1 MRTIHYSIRFAIVLV
16 LTLLFYLGITF
27 LARQAV
33 QLPALIT
40 LLFIAVGA
48 ERLWVLLE
56 WIGPVVGTM
65 NKKKREQEQKQIVE
79 YLLECSLRYGSPLV
93 IAAIHSKKRVSSHV
107 VSRFLRR
114 SDIVVRTTA
123 DYLLALMPF
132 TTLEQASIPLKRL
145 TSQLPIK
152 EVVLTDVNML
162 QALLG
167 TQGSHD
173 NSEAS
178 VTASRELRRMCFHA
192 FDGRFASIKSSGEKS
207 GVPAIY
213 NLFEPGSSQ
222 ALPSWL
228 EAFSYSESAADALSR
243 EEDESAAMAS
253 L

>member
-1 MRTIHYSIRFAIVLV
+1 
-16 LTLLFYLGITF
+16 
-27 LARQAV
+27 
-33 QLPALIT
+33 
-40 LLFIAVGA
+40 
-48 ERLWVLLE
+48 
-56 WIGPVVGTM
+56 M

-93 IAAIHSKKRVSSHV
+93 IAAIRGKKRVSRHV

-145 TSQLPIK
+145 TSRLPLK
-152 EVVLTDVNML
+152 EVVLADVNML

-167 TQGSHD
+167 TQGSYG
-173 NSEAS
+173 NSEAN
-178 VTASRELRRMCFHA
+178 VTASRELRRMCFQA
-192 FDGRFASIKSSGEKS
+192 FDGRFASIKSSEEKS

-222 ALPSWL
+222 ALTSWL
-228 EAFSYSESAADALSR
+228 EAAFSDSKSAANTLSR
-243 EEDESAAMAS
+243 AEDESAAMAS

>member
-1 MRTIHYSIRFAIVLV
+1 MRTIHYSIRFTIVLV
-16 LTLLFYLGITF
+16 LTLLFYLGVTF

-65 NKKKREQEQKQIVE
+65 NKKKREQEQKQIVG
-79 YLLECSLRYGSPLV
+79 YLLECSLRYGTPLV
-93 IAAIHSKKRVSSHV
+93 IAAIRGKKRVSRHV
-107 VSRFLRR
+107 VSRFLRG

-145 TSQLPIK
+145 TSRLPIK
-152 EVVLTDVNML
+152 EVVLADVNML
-162 QALLG
+162 QALLE
-167 TQGSHD
+167 TRGSHD
-173 NSEAS
+173 NSEAN
-178 VTASRELRRMCFHA
+178 VTASRALRRICFHA
-192 FDGRFASIKSSGEKS
+192 FDGRFTSIKSSGEKS
-207 GVPAIY
+207 SVPAIY

-222 ALPSWL
+222 ALTSWL
-228 EAFSYSESAADALSR
+228 EAFSYSESAADTLSKA
-243 EEDESAAMAS
+243 EHEDAAMAS